1 MMADF
6 DLMEL
11 APEQEELAYL
21 HQQLFST
28 ATEVVTGGA
37 DEPAMIAQQSTVATA
52 TTEHDGKYAN
62 GNTVPEK
69 EDDKPATLHGEGE
82 ALVGRSIIK
91 KFKRTKYSGKVAGYD
106 QDCKW
111 YKVVYDDGDEEE
123 LEYKE
128 LGPLLVEAG
137 EAEAV
142 KVANASKRATPETD
156 SDSKSSAKNAKG
168 RKSAAGKKPAKD
180 KLEKKTKTPK
190 SPKLPKK
197 ATSKKS
203 EDDKQE
209 ASESHSSEEKNATEQ
224 TTLKRGRGRPKKDAS
239 SKTPASKT
247 KGDGKG
253 SGDSSLE
260 SKPSTRKV
268 ASEKD
273 RSESESGRSPR
284 GRGAVSPAGGS
295 VSQKEGTQLIGAKT
309 RKKFDGVF
317 YDGEVIGYD
326 PKVKFYKIRY
336 SDGDNEELTLKE
348 LKKTLMEEDLTVRKI
363 RGRSKNA
370 ASPGKA
376 AEESPQKKQK
386 LLPSKKEAAKAP
398 SPARDGI
405 QPRKRGRPAKAKSAA
420 EATDEDEASNEN
432 TEGIAEDN
440 SGLSGDTTSTS
451 IEPTP
456 YSTLLAAVRY
466 ASAYNADNLEYY
478 GWGEVVGSFRTR
490 CLDLAAIK
498 LKPTAS
504 PIVHLAVSQHH
515 LAALTAS
522 GQVLVWRNQ
531 HGNIRSRC
539 DGWEYIS
546 DLESKGVVLIDI
558 SGPDVDRRVAGYAP
572 EQEDQVPDPFYLV
585 AVTCNGEDYLL
596 QGSHPQEP
604 VHTRRLGENPK
615 IKGLGSTISQLK
627 LGSLK
632 SPLLVLQASMGTVG
646 ALDETP
652 FVGYITDAYQVYIR
666 AATKD
671 YMDEVNL
678 VSGYTG
684 KPFKI
689 QCGGI
694 YHAILLTDD
703 GRAWTWGDGY
713 HPSSTSNASTSKNG
727 DQSPYS
733 LCHLALGTLVGQKV
747 VDVGCCGEDFV
758 ALTSD
763 GAVHHWT
770 HGVANPAAD
779 IYNTPSTP
787 AAGQGPSIHEG
798 DKLKSVSAGVGM
810 CAGVTQLG
818 RVHTWRALWR
828 GVPLGLK
835 APGTPLGHDS
845 GMSSVI
851 PSLGTKFA
859 IQVMCVAGSLIVVA
873 EKKPKAKP
881 GSKK

>member
-1 MMADF
+1 
-6 DLMEL
+6 
-11 APEQEELAYL
+11 
-21 HQQLFST
+21 
-28 ATEVVTGGA
+28 
-37 DEPAMIAQQSTVATA
+37 MIAQQSTVATA